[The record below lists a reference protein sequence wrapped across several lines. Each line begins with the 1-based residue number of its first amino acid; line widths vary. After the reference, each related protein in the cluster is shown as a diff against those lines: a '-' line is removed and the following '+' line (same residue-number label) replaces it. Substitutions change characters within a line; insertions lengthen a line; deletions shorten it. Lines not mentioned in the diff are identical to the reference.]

1 MKSPL
6 VCFLLAGAGL
16 TLTGCASAPTPP
28 AAASKLGKYYLDDGP
43 LKGVSQATLD
53 AIPEPKPRIEPLSKG
68 AKKPYVVA
76 GTRYV
81 PMTALAPYKARG
93 TASWYGTRYHG
104 LKTSTGEL
112 YDMLKMTAAHPT
124 LPLPSYARVTNLENN
139 RSVVV
144 RVNDRGPFLEGR
156 VIDLS
161 FAAAARLGYVNK
173 GSAAVEVELIEP

>member
-1 MKSPL
+1 MKSSL
-6 VCFLLAGAGL
+6 AYIVLAGAGIA
-16 TLTGCASAPTPP
+16 LTGCSSSPLNSPK
-28 AAASKLGKYYLDDGP
+28 SGKYYLNDGP
-43 LKGVSQATLD
+43 LKGISQATLD
-53 AIPEPKPRIEPLSKG
+53 AIPEPTPRREPLSKS
-68 AKKPYVVA
+68 AKKPYVA
-76 GTRYV
+76 LGRRYV
-81 PMTALAPYKARG
+81 PMTALAPYRVRG

-104 LKTSTGEL
+104 SKTATGEL

-161 FAAAARLGYVNK
+161 FAAAARLGYLNK
-173 GSAAVEVELIEP
+173 GSASVEVELIEP

>member
-1 MKSPL
+1 MKSLIASL
-6 VCFLLAGAGL
+6 VLAGAAIA
-16 TLTGCASAPTPP
+16 LTGCAGAPT
-28 AAASKLGKYYLDDGP
+28 SSSNTLKSGKYYLNDGP

-53 AIPEPKPRIEPLSKG
+53 AIPEPTPRREPLSKG

-81 PMTALAPYKARG
+81 PMTALAPYRARG

-104 LKTSTGEL
+104 SKTATGEL

-161 FAAAARLGYVNK
+161 FAAAARLGYLNK
-173 GSAAVEVELIEP
+173 GSASVEVELLEP